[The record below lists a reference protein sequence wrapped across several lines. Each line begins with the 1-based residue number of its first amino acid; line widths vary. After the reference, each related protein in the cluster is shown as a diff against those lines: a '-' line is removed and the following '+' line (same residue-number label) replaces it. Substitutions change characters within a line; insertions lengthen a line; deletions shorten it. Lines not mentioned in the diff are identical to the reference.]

1 MKEDSVASVL
11 LVKRFQTE
19 GQCLTGVSASIS
31 SSCPCPTG
39 LGSRWA
45 EDPALPVLGGG
56 DAEKAQACQEEVVT
70 MLAKGTVEEV
80 PMSECT
86 PGFYSRMFLVRQK
99 SGAWG
104 PIIDLSAFNRHVD
117 SLHFKMETP
126 QVIMAFVGDG
136 IWATSVDLKYAFFH
150 IPIKK
155 SARKFLRFTCNGWV
169 FKFGAMPFAPLVFTK
184 LLHVVVGFLHSH
196 GIDAHIYFNDS
207 LMLHLVRESCGP
219 PREASHQTTADVP
232 PVQLGSVIQE
242 VGGLDSSYPVC
253 QGVRLLMDH
262 SGERSLRSASDQVC
276 PLYEHGHGCVHD
288 RMGELT
294 STTNDAWGSG
304 LANSSR
310 STSMCGQGATEVAGA
325 SQLLTFDNPSVTE
338 ANLVSGALVVSG
350 GAPGYPHKTESP
362 SPAAGNA
369 NNPPRLLNFSQSR
382 VIVRGEDTA
391 LNTTIGTLTAVD
403 SDGPSEILFDI
414 TDSSTSQLVR
424 LSEARGASTVGR
436 SVDIILIS
444 PLDRDREP
452 SERKMYFSVADGES
466 PQEHNTV
473 MYVTLFIRDVNDEVP
488 EFSNLRYKASVA
500 ENATIGV
507 TVSKVTATDPDNGP
521 GGTVIYSMQPVAQA
535 ADSEYKN
542 AFRIDPNNGEIIVN
556 SPLDYE
562 KHNFYEFVITAVDG
576 LGKPCKDNAD
586 FVVTIVDVQDTP
598 PSFFNLPYSVS
609 MMENAAKGEQVLQ
622 VTALDGDRD
631 ERIRN
636 NLRYSFLDGDY
647 QNFAL
652 NSTTGWITV
661 KNELDRDNPIIQQ
674 RGGVYAFSV
683 EATEIVNP
691 GDFNVGSINA
701 TTLVTITV
709 RDVNDNPPTFT
720 ETSYDATILENMQD
734 GVPVSFIG
742 STKFM
747 SVSDKDQGKN
757 SYFVLSLQKDGQ
769 PYHDFAP
776 LPSEVFSES
785 TILIRVNNS
794 SNLDYEKMT
803 SVNFQII
810 AMEVDTS
817 ERRSSTADIT
827 VHIEDMNDNP
837 PVFDQSVYSA
847 SVQENIQL
855 GFTVMKIT
863 ASDDDSGIFGLVTYS
878 LRGGNGRFDI
888 NEQTGVVT
896 VDGLLD
902 RETVEEYYLTVEAK
916 DGGGFRS
923 TAELRVN
930 ITDKNDMIPTFRR
943 DEYFSSVKENNLHFI
958 RGPLFVEAF
967 DDDQPGTNNSEVRYR
982 IVDIPSGLNNNFTI
996 NSTSGEVAVTSPL
1009 DYEKLD
1015 PDLKGKVL
1023 LKIEAYDLGVPQKQ
1037 RAIPVTIEVEDEN
1050 DNAPIFAQSIYT
1062 ADVME
1067 NATEGTMVIQ
1077 VHATDADGTDL
1088 NHQFLYRIDSGAQDK
1103 FRIDFQTGN
1112 ITVEKGAKLDRE
1124 TLANYTLIISATDR
1138 GIKSLVE
1145 KCEVKV
1151 TIIDINDELPV
1162 FSPLTKSVS
1171 VLEDSGLN
1179 EVVTRYAASDA
1190 DVNHKL
1196 RYSVIP
1202 GSVRAVD
1209 ENSQTVDIHANNI
1222 QNYFTVLP
1230 DTGDVVVKSPLD
1242 RETAERVVLEILV
1255 EDVNAW
1261 HPSIQNAT
1269 ATLTID
1275 LIDVNDNYPK
1285 FVPSSMY
1292 KVNISEGRD
1301 INDFVT
1307 MVIATDAD
1315 ENQQLQYFIGEDIS
1329 SSFKIMDPTAGQIL
1343 LKKKLDREKAPTVEF
1358 KVIVVDNGSPT
1369 RLSSTANVVVTV
1381 VDINDNP
1388 PVFYPHFN
1396 ILRVPEDASNN
1407 TVIATI
1413 NAYDVDTGI
1422 FGQVFYALKV
1432 SPDDHNF
1439 AINEVTG
1446 EISVEGSLDREH
1458 RPSGYS
1464 IEVTATNR
1472 LDPDNQLSNST
1483 GIIHI
1488 EILDINDNNPD
1499 ITSTQGILKSL
1510 KEDERNGTEVCRIQA
1525 QDPDQGINGTVAFSL
1540 TADSNTTGGFAWFAM
1555 STVLNT
1561 ATGQNE
1567 GVMTL
1572 RESILDRVGEFYVTV
1587 RASDLGIPA
1596 QFSEKQLMIT
1606 VKDVNRDQPTFVKPA
1621 RDSEVVFVK
1630 EEQEGAHVMFVKAID
1645 NDHGENGRVRY
1656 NISHVKD
1663 YIYFKLDEDSGQ
1675 LTINGT
1681 LDREDP
1687 THQGKYQIKIN
1698 AFDNGYPK
1706 SYIRSTNLII
1716 QLLDVNDQDPVFERI
1731 PSMEPFVL
1739 GPVLEEQSVA
1749 FVGYV
1754 NVSTDA
1760 DTDVN
1765 FTKTCYHIVGGTM
1778 MDYFHLNVTGGLF
1791 IKKVIDREG
1800 GINGQPID
1808 TVDLVVWATPLC
1820 YLDTGV
1826 ISRRKRST
1834 DLRLAPLEYDP
1845 RNTTLLWVQ
1854 VNIGDIN
1861 DHAPRFKEP
1870 VLSIGVSRKTQ
1881 LAEIIYKLHNDVV
1894 DEDIGKNRVHRY
1906 HMNSIT
1912 FSPYPGSSNQQQA
1925 SINSSFYLFPNNG
1938 TIKTSTYFRS
1948 DLSGYYLMN
1957 VSVMDTVAPFFSSNA
1972 LIRISLINDNQRVKV
1987 IFRSS
1992 VEEVKNISS
2001 RFRDDLERI
2010 TGYRIVVDQI
2020 QTHENTQ
2027 GKPEVDKTDMFIHAE
2042 DKATNT
2048 IIEPSEL
2055 LSKIDAH
2062 AAELIGVLNEY
2073 NILQIVP
2080 TTQEEEEDDSKR
2092 LLVMSIV
2099 LIAIIL
2105 GIPCLVLA
2113 IVLHIVRKQ
2122 YQRKLKAAT
2131 AMAYG
2136 SKDSDMQKLEMPGT
2150 NMHAYEN
2157 ANPIFMEKVL
2167 LEDAGEVEDNDSI
2180 DNNAVDPAQI
2190 HPYDVQ
2196 ERSLNFLGEYDK
2208 TTTFGPPDM
2217 NLTAALKAHEDSKI
2231 HKTNGQANNHKPM
2244 NGHVDKT
2251 ETNGM
2256 DTLML
2261 DGLKTTEI

>member
-1 MKEDSVASVL
+1 MKDKPVPAPSQHTL
-11 LVKRFQTE
+11 L
-19 GQCLTGVSASIS
+19 IS
-31 SSCPCPTG
+31 
-39 LGSRWA
+39 LI
-45 EDPALPVLGGG
+45 
-56 DAEKAQACQEEVVT
+56 
-70 MLAKGTVEEV
+70 
-80 PMSECT
+80 
-86 PGFYSRMFLVRQK
+86 F
-99 SGAWG
+99 
-104 PIIDLSAFNRHVD
+104 I
-117 SLHFKMETP
+117 
-126 QVIMAFVGDG
+126 
-136 IWATSVDLKYAFFH
+136 
-150 IPIKK
+150 
-155 SARKFLRFTCNGWV
+155 
-169 FKFGAMPFAPLVFTK
+169 
-184 LLHVVVGFLHSH
+184 
-196 GIDAHIYFNDS
+196 
-207 LMLHLVRESCGP
+207 
-219 PREASHQTTADVP
+219 
-232 PVQLGSVIQE
+232 
-242 VGGLDSSYPVC
+242 
-253 QGVRLLMDH
+253 
-262 SGERSLRSASDQVC
+262 
-276 PLYEHGHGCVHD
+276 
-288 RMGELT
+288 
-294 STTNDAWGSG
+294 
-304 LANSSR
+304 
-310 STSMCGQGATEVAGA
+310 
-325 SQLLTFDNPSVTE
+325 
-338 ANLVSGALVVSG
+338 GALISQ
-350 GAPGYPHKTESP
+350 
-362 SPAAGNA
+362 GNA
-369 NNPPRLLNFSQSR
+369 NNPPRLLHFSQSR
-382 VIVRGEDTA
+382 VIVRSEDTA
-391 LNTTIGTLTAVD
+391 INTTIGTLTAVD

-414 TDSSTSQLVR
+414 TDSSTAQLVR
-424 LSEARGASTVGR
+424 LSEARGASTAGR
-436 SVDIILIS
+436 SVDIILIA

-452 SERKMYFSVADGES
+452 SERKMYFSVADGQA
-466 PQEHNTV
+466 PQEHNTIPV
-473 MYVTLFIRDVNDEVP
+473 YVTLFIRDVNDEVP

-521 GGTVIYSMQPVAQA
+521 GGTVSYSMQPVAQA

-609 MMENAAKGEQVLQ
+609 MMENAAKGERVLQ

-661 KNELDRDNPIIQQ
+661 KHELDRDNPIIQQ

-683 EATEIVNP
+683 EATEIVQP
-691 GDFNVGSINA
+691 GDFNIGKINA

-709 RDVNDNPPTFT
+709 KDVNDNPPTFT
-720 ETSYDATILENMQD
+720 DTSYNATISENMQD
-734 GVPVSFIG
+734 GVPVTFVG

-769 PYHDFAP
+769 PYYDFAP
-776 LPSEVFSES
+776 LPNEVFSES

-794 SNLDYEKMT
+794 SNLDYEKMKT
-803 SVNFQII
+803 VEFQIV
-810 AMEVDTS
+810 AKEVDTV
-817 ERRSSTADIT
+817 EKRSSTADIT
-827 VHIEDMNDNP
+827 VHIMDMNDNP
-837 PVFDQSVYSA
+837 PVFDQAVYSA
-847 SVQENIQL
+847 SVMENIQL

-863 ASDDDSGIFGLVTYS
+863 ATDLDSGIAGNVTYS

-888 NEQTGVVT
+888 NERTGVVT

-923 TAELRVN
+923 TAELRIN
-930 ITDKNDMIPTFRR
+930 ITDRNDMIPTFRR
-943 DEYFSSVKENNLHFI
+943 DEYFSSVKENSLHFI
-958 RGPLFVEAF
+958 RGPLFVEAY
-967 DDDQPGTNNSEVRYR
+967 DDDQQGTNNSEIRYR
-982 IVDIPSGLNNNFTI
+982 IADIPAGLDRNFTI
-996 NSTSGEVAVTSPL
+996 NSTTGEIVVTSPL

-1015 PDLKGKVL
+1015 PALNGKVL
-1023 LKIEAYDLGVPQKQ
+1023 LRVEAYDLGEPQKQ
-1037 RAIPVTIEVEDEN
+1037 RTIPVTIEVEDEN
-1050 DNAPIFAQSIYT
+1050 DNAPIFAQNIYT

-1138 GIKSLVE
+1138 GIKSLVQ

-1151 TIIDINDELPV
+1151 TIIDVNDELPV
-1162 FSPLTKSVS
+1162 FYPLTKSVS
-1171 VLEDSGLN
+1171 VHEDARPDEL
-1179 EVVTRYAASDA
+1179 VTRYPATDA
-1190 DVNHKL
+1190 DVNHHL

-1209 ENSQTVDIHANNI
+1209 ENSQTVDILAHNI

-1230 DTGDVVVKSPLD
+1230 DTGDVVVKSTLD
-1242 RETAERVVLEILV
+1242 REVAERVVIEILA
-1255 EDVNAW
+1255 EDLNAW
-1261 HPSIQNAT
+1261 HPSVQNAT
-1269 ATLTID
+1269 AILTID
-1275 LIDVNDNYPK
+1275 LIDVNDNAPK
-1285 FVPSSMY
+1285 FVPSDVY

-1301 INDFVT
+1301 VNDFVT

-1315 ENQQLQYFIGEDIS
+1315 KNQQLRYVIGEDITG
-1329 SSFKIMDPTAGQIL
+1329 SFKISDSSAGQIL
-1343 LKKKLDREKAPTVEF
+1343 LKKKLDRETADTLEF
-1358 KVIVVDNGSPT
+1358 KVVAIDNGSPSPM
-1369 RLSSTANVVVTV
+1369 SSTATVTV
-1381 VDINDNP
+1381 TVIDINDNA
-1388 PVFYPHFN
+1388 PVFLPHVN
-1396 ILRVPEDASNN
+1396 VLRVPEDASNG
-1407 TVIATI
+1407 TIIAKI
-1413 NAYDVDTGI
+1413 NAYDGDTGI
-1422 FGQVFYALKV
+1422 FAKVFYEMKV

-1439 AINEVTG
+1439 SINDTTG
-1446 EISVEGSLDREH
+1446 EISVEAGLDREQ
-1458 RPSGYS
+1458 RLTGYN
-1464 IEVTATNR
+1464 IEVTATNS
-1472 LDPDNQLSNST
+1472 LDPDNQLSSST
-1483 GIIHI
+1483 GIIQI
-1488 EILDINDNNPD
+1488 DLLDINDNKPD

-1510 KEDERNGTEVCRIQA
+1510 KEDENIGTEVCRIQA
-1525 QDPDQGINGTVAFSL
+1525 QDPDLGVNGTVTFSL
-1540 TADSNTTGGFAWFAM
+1540 TGDSNTTGGFEWFAM
-1555 STVLNT
+1555 NTVTNT

-1572 RESILDRVGEFYVTV
+1572 RESILDMVGEFYVTV
-1587 RASDLGIPA
+1587 RASDLGTPT
-1596 QFSEKQLMIT
+1596 QFSEKQLEIK
-1606 VKDVNRDQPTFVKPA
+1606 VKDVNRDQPTFVRPA

-1630 EEQEGAHVMFVKAID
+1630 EEQEGAHVMTVKAID

-1656 NISHVKD
+1656 NISKVND
-1663 YIYFKLDEDSGQ
+1663 YIYFKMDEDSGL

-1687 THQGKYQIKIN
+1687 THQGKYQITIN
-1698 AFDNGYPK
+1698 AYDNGYPK
-1706 SYIRSTNLII
+1706 SYIMPINLII

-1739 GPVLEEQSVA
+1739 GPVPEEQSEA

-1754 NVSTDA
+1754 NVSKDA
-1760 DTDVN
+1760 DTDAN
-1765 FTKTCYHIVGGTM
+1765 FTKTCYHLVGGSM

-1791 IKKVIDREG
+1791 IKTAIDREG
-1800 GINGQPID
+1800 RLHGQPID
-1808 TVDLVVWATPLC
+1808 TIDLVVWATPLC
-1820 YLDTGV
+1820 YVDTGV
-1826 ISRRKRST
+1826 TTRRKRST
-1834 DLRLAPLEYDP
+1834 NLHFAPLEYDP

-1854 VNIGDIN
+1854 VKIGDIN
-1861 DHAPRFKEP
+1861 DHGPRFKES

-1881 LAEIIYKLHNDVV
+1881 LAEIIYKLHNDVI

-1906 HMNSIT
+1906 HMNSIV
-1912 FSPYPGSSNQQQA
+1912 FHPYAGSSSQPQA
-1925 SINSSFYLFPNNG
+1925 TVNASFFLFPNNG

-1957 VSVMDTVAPFFSSNA
+1957 VSVMDTVAPFYSSNA
-1972 LIRISLINDNQRVKV
+1972 MIRISLINDNQRVKV
-1987 IFRSS
+1987 IFRNS

-2020 QTHENTQ
+2020 QTHENSQ

-2042 DKATNT
+2042 DRATDK
-2048 IIEPSEL
+2048 IIEPAEL

-2080 TTQEEEEDDSKR
+2080 TTQAEEEDDSKR
-2092 LLVMSIV
+2092 LLVMTIV
-2099 LIAIIL
+2099 LIAIVL

-2113 IVLHIVRKQ
+2113 IILHITRKQ

-2150 NMHAYEN
+2150 NMHAYEKSHYDN
-2157 ANPIFMEKVL
+2157 FWLTRSDRIQSANPIFMEKVL
-2167 LEDAGEVEDNDSI
+2167 LEDAGEVDDNDSI
-2180 DNNAVDPAQI
+2180 DDNAVDPTQI

-2208 TTTFGPPDM
+2208 TSTFGPPDM
-2217 NLTAALKAHEDSKI
+2217 NLTAALKAHEDSKGQR
-2231 HKTNGQANNHKPM
+2231 TNGQVNNHKPM
-2244 NGHVDKT
+2244 NGHVDKS

-2256 DTLML
+2256 DTLL

>member
-1 MKEDSVASVL
+1 MK
-11 LVKRFQTE
+11 
-19 GQCLTGVSASIS
+19 
-31 SSCPCPTG
+31 
-39 LGSRWA
+39 
-45 EDPALPVLGGG
+45 
-56 DAEKAQACQEEVVT
+56 
-70 MLAKGTVEEV
+70 
-80 PMSECT
+80 
-86 PGFYSRMFLVRQK
+86 
-99 SGAWG
+99 
-104 PIIDLSAFNRHVD
+104 
-117 SLHFKMETP
+117 
-126 QVIMAFVGDG
+126 
-136 IWATSVDLKYAFFH
+136 
-150 IPIKK
+150 KK
-155 SARKFLRFTCNGWV
+155 STQTPSQHTV
-169 FKFGAMPFAPLVFTK
+169 VVVLVF
-184 LLHVVVGFLHSH
+184 
-196 GIDAHIYFNDS
+196 
-207 LMLHLVRESCGP
+207 
-219 PREASHQTTADVP
+219 
-232 PVQLGSVIQE
+232 LGAFIS
-242 VGGLDSSYPVC
+242 
-253 QGVRLLMDH
+253 QG
-262 SGERSLRSASDQVC
+262 
-276 PLYEHGHGCVHD
+276 
-288 RMGELT
+288 T
-294 STTNDAWGSG
+294 
-304 LANSSR
+304 
-310 STSMCGQGATEVAGA
+310 
-325 SQLLTFDNPSVTE
+325 
-338 ANLVSGALVVSG
+338 
-350 GAPGYPHKTESP
+350 
-362 SPAAGNA
+362 A

-382 VIVRGEDTA
+382 VIVRGEDTP

-414 TDSSTSQLVR
+414 TESSTALLVR

-436 SVDIILIS
+436 SVDIILIA
-444 PLDRDREP
+444 PLDRDRDP
-452 SERKMYFSVADGES
+452 GERKMYFSVADGEA
-466 PQEHNTV
+466 PQEHNTIPV
-473 MYVTLFIRDVNDEVP
+473 YVTLFISDVNDEVP
-488 EFSNLRYKASVA
+488 EFRNLRYKASVA

-521 GGTVIYSMQPVAQA
+521 GGTVSYSMQPVAQA

-576 LGKPCKDNAD
+576 LGKVCKDNAD

-609 MMENAAKGEQVLQ
+609 MMENAAKGAQVLQ

-647 QNFAL
+647 ENFAL

-709 RDVNDNPPTFT
+709 KDVNDNPPTFT
-720 ETSYDATILENMQD
+720 NTSYDATILENMQD

-757 SYFVLSLQKDGQ
+757 SYFVLSLQKDGK
-769 PYHDFAP
+769 PYYDFAP
-776 LPSEVFSES
+776 LPNEVFSES

-803 SVNFQII
+803 SVKFQIV
-810 AMEVDTS
+810 AKEVDTV
-817 ERRSSTADIT
+817 EKRSSTADIT

-837 PVFDQSVYSA
+837 PVFNQSVYTA
-847 SVQENIQL
+847 NVQENIQL

-863 ASDDDSGIFGLVTYS
+863 ASDLDSGSFGKLTYS

-888 NEQTGVVT
+888 NDETGVVT

-943 DEYFSSVKENNLHFI
+943 DEYFSSVRENNLHFI
-958 RGPLFVEAF
+958 RGPLFVEAY

-982 IVDIPSGLNNNFTI
+982 IVDIPAGLDHNFTI

-1015 PDLKGKVL
+1015 PTLKGKVL
-1023 LKIEAYDLGVPQKQ
+1023 LQIEAYDLGIPQK
-1037 RAIPVTIEVEDEN
+1037 RRSIPVTIEVEDEN
-1050 DNAPIFAQSIYT
+1050 DNAPIFAQTTYT

-1124 TLANYTLIISATDR
+1124 SLGNYTLIISATDR

-1145 KCEVKV
+1145 NCVVKV
-1151 TIIDINDELPV
+1151 TILDVNDELPV
-1162 FSPLTKSVS
+1162 FSPVTKSVS
-1171 VLEDSGLN
+1171 VLEDIGVN
-1179 EVVTRYAASDA
+1179 EVVTRYSASDS
-1190 DVNHKL
+1190 DINHNL

-1209 ENSQTVDIHANNI
+1209 ENSQTVDIQANNI
-1222 QNYFTVLP
+1222 QNYFKVLP
-1230 DTGDVVVKSPLD
+1230 DTGDIVVKSVLD

-1255 EDVNAW
+1255 EDLNAW
-1261 HPSIQNAT
+1261 HPSVQNAT

-1275 LIDVNDNYPK
+1275 LIDVNDNPPQ
-1285 FVPSSMY
+1285 FVPSALY

-1307 MVIATDAD
+1307 MVVATDAD
-1315 ENQQLQYFIGEDIS
+1315 KNQQLQYFIAEDTS
-1329 SSFKIMDPTAGQIL
+1329 NSFKILDPSAGQIL
-1343 LKKKLDREKAPTVEF
+1343 LKKKLDRELAPTVDF
-1358 KVIVVDNGSPT
+1358 KVVAMDSGSSL
-1369 RLSSTANVVVTV
+1369 RLSSTATVIVTV

-1388 PVFYPHFN
+1388 PKFNPHFN
-1396 ILRVPEDASNN
+1396 VLRVPEDASNG

-1413 NAYDVDTGI
+1413 NAVDVDTGI
-1422 FGQVFYALKV
+1422 FGQVFYVLKV

-1439 AINEVTG
+1439 AISEVTG
-1446 EISVEGSLDREH
+1446 EIYVDGSLDRER

-1464 IEVTATNR
+1464 VEVSATNS
-1472 LDPDNQLSNST
+1472 LDPDNQLSSST
-1483 GIIHI
+1483 GIIQI
-1488 EILDINDNNPD
+1488 DVLDINDNKPD

-1510 KEDERNGTEVCRIQA
+1510 KEDEGIGTEVCRVQA
-1525 QDPDQGINGTVAFSL
+1525 QDPDMGLNGTVTFSL
-1540 TADSNTTGGFAWFAM
+1540 TADSNTTGGFEWFSI
-1555 STVLNT
+1555 STVPNT

-1572 RESILDRVGEFYVTV
+1572 RQSILDRVGEFYVTA
-1587 RASDLGIPA
+1587 RASDQGTPA
-1596 QFSEKQLMIT
+1596 LFSEKQLMIT
-1606 VKDVNRDQPTFVKPA
+1606 VKDVNRDQPTFVRPA
-1621 RDSEVVFVK
+1621 RDSEVVYVK
-1630 EEQEGAHVMFVKAID
+1630 EEQEGAHVMIVKAID

-1656 NISHVKD
+1656 NISLVKD
-1663 YIYFKLDEDSGQ
+1663 FIYFKLDQDSGL

-1716 QLLDVNDQDPVFERI
+1716 QLLDVNDQDPVFERT
-1731 PSMEPFVL
+1731 PSMEPFIL
-1739 GPVLEEQSVA
+1739 GPVPEEQAVSL
-1749 FVGYV
+1749 VGYV
-1754 NVSTDA
+1754 NVSKDA
-1760 DTDVN
+1760 DTDLN
-1765 FTKTCYHIVGGTM
+1765 FTKTCYHIVGGSM
-1778 MDYFHLNVTGGLF
+1778 IDYFHLNVTGELY
-1791 IKKVIDREG
+1791 IKKAIDREG
-1800 GINGQPID
+1800 GINGQSID
-1808 TVDLVVWATPLC
+1808 SIDLVVWATPLC
-1820 YLDTGV
+1820 YLETGAT
-1826 ISRRKRST
+1826 SRKKRST
-1834 DLRLAPLEYDP
+1834 NLRLAPIEYDP

-1854 VNIGDIN
+1854 VKIGDVN
-1861 DHAPRFKEP
+1861 DHAPMFKESL
-1870 VLSIGVSRKTQ
+1870 LSIGVSRKTQ
-1881 LAEIIYKLHNDVV
+1881 LAEIIYKLHNDVI

-1906 HMNSIT
+1906 RMNSIDFT
-1912 FSPYPGSSNQQQA
+1912 PYAGSTNQPQ
-1925 SINSSFYLFPNNG
+1925 STVNSSFYLFPNNG

-1948 DLSGYYLMN
+1948 DLSGYYRMN
-1957 VSVMDTVAPFFSSNA
+1957 VSVMDTVAPFYSSNA
-1972 LIRISLINDNQRVKV
+1972 MIRISLINDNQRVKV

-1992 VEEVKNISS
+1992 VEAVKNISS
-2001 RFRDDLERI
+2001 RFRDDLEKI

-2020 QTHENTQ
+2020 QTHENTE
-2027 GKPEVDKTDMFIHAE
+2027 GKPEVDKTDMFIHGE
-2042 DKATNT
+2042 DKVTNN

-2080 TTQEEEEDDSKR
+2080 TTQTAEEDDSQR
-2092 LLVMSIV
+2092 LLVMAII
-2099 LIAIIL
+2099 LLAIIL

-2113 IVLHIVRKQ
+2113 IVLHITRKQ

-2167 LEDAGEVEDNDSI
+2167 LENAGEMDDNDSI

-2208 TTTFGPPDM
+2208 TSTFGPPDM
-2217 NLTAALKAHEDSKI
+2217 NLAAALKAHEDSKVQ
-2231 HKTNGQANNHKPM
+2231 KTNGQVNNHKPM
-2244 NGHVDKT
+2244 NGHVDKS
-2251 ETNGM
+2251 ETNGV